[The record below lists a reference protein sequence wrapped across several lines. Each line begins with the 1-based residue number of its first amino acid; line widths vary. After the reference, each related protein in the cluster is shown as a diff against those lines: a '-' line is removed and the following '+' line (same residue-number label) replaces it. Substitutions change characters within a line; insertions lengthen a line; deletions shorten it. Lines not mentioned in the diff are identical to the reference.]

1 MLFSCYIVLSHCW
14 APQAD
19 APDRPRGPDGTD
31 GPVGPDEPDEPDG
44 PDGPDG
50 PAGPLSEPYAKK
62 PKKEP
67 FTKLDFS
74 AVVLHHRLLTPNA
87 VLEHM
92 FEKGSKA
99 MQLWVHCRQRKLKE
113 FIQDAL
119 DMEAAKPAAALEK
132 ESDWSLVERLCQCM
146 YIWAAF
152 SRRAKTAKKKVNL
165 LLLKE
170 PRLQKKV
177 SIYYW

>member
-1 MLFSCYIVLSHCW
+1 
-14 APQAD
+14 
-19 APDRPRGPDGTD
+19 
-31 GPVGPDEPDEPDG
+31 
-44 PDGPDG
+44 
-50 PAGPLSEPYAKK
+50 LSEPYAKK

-152 SRRAKTAKKKVNL
+152 SRRAKTAKKRVNL

-177 SIYYW
+177 SIYYAQTRFKNVWADKQKGRKKTPGRSTFQISRRRSKNIF